1 MKLSEE
7 QQAKVREWAAQGASL
22 NDIHKRIVQELGVA
36 MTYMEARLLVA
47 DLEVSLKD
55 KNPPA
60 APKPPEP
67 ALAPQPDGA
76 LEEDGADLE
85 DDFAD
90 LEAPQPA
97 GSLTVSLDAI
107 ANPRTLASGRV
118 TFSDGAG
125 GNWYI
130 DEMGRL
136 GLDLDK
142 PGYRPS
148 EADVRA
154 FQRELQTALQRAGY

>member
-1 MKLSEE
+1 MMKLTEE

-36 MTYMEARLLVA
+36 MTYMDARLLVA
-47 DLEVSLKD
+47 DLQVSLKD
-55 KNPPA
+55 KNPPP
-60 APKPPEP
+60 APKPAPP
-67 ALAPQPDGA
+67 AADGLDEFA
-76 LEEDGADLE
+76 DGGLGDDDEDADL
-85 DDFAD
+85 
-90 LEAPQPA
+90 PA
-97 GSLTVSLDAI
+97 AALGGSLKIGLDAI
-107 ANPRTLASGRV
+107 AKPRTLASGRV

-136 GLDLDK
+136 GMDLDK

-148 EADVRA
+148 EADVVA
-154 FQRELQTALQRAGY
+154 FQRELQTTLQRAGY